1 MTSSNANARAVGS
14 SSIHKFPWKWY
25 LSDLANVTKNGLTVF
40 SCFSCGGGSSM
51 GYKLA
56 GYDVIGNVE
65 IDPRV
70 MEVYRKN
77 NHPKY
82 PYLMDVRDFL
92 KIPDADLPKELFHLD
107 ILDGSPPCS
116 VFSTAGEREKGW
128 NKEKVFREGQAKQKL
143 DDLFFYFI
151 RIAEKLKPRV
161 VIAENVS
168 GLLKGNAKGYVNEIF
183 KAFDAAG
190 YKTQLFLLNAAFMGV
205 PQKRERC
212 FFVAQRKDQSFPKLE
227 LKFDEKPILFGEIRQ
242 KDGDTSRPT
251 ELRARVQK
259 YYKPGDH
266 AVDDINRRIGKTGGY
281 TNPIVTDTEISPT
294 ITANGQ
300 IFRAADRTHYASLD
314 FVSAT
319 TFPQDYDF
327 NAEEPQYICGMSV
340 PPVMMAQVSTA
351 VYEQWFNCGVI
362 HHCERKV

>member
-1 MTSSNANARAVGS
+1 MTNLNVSARAAAS
-14 SSIHKFPWKWY
+14 NSTAEHRFPWKWY
-25 LSDLANVTKNGLTVF
+25 LSDIAKVQKNGLTVF

-77 NHPKY
+77 NHPKH

-92 KIPDADLPKELFHLD
+92 KIPDADLPEELFHLD

-151 RIAEKLKPRV
+151 QIAEKLKPRV

-212 FFVAQRKDQSFPKLE
+212 FFIAQRKDQGFPKLK
-227 LKFDEKPILFGEIRQ
+227 LQFDEKPILFGEVRTP
-242 KDGDTSRPT
+242 KGKPVEDGVYQ
-251 ELRARVQK
+251 ELLKHRRKSDKSIADISKRLR
-259 YYKPGDH
+259 GRGSGFGNAIMHDD
-266 AVDDINRRIGKTGGY
+266 AVAFTL
-281 TNPIVTDTEISPT
+281 ISGSNAYRFCDAMT
-294 ITANGQ
+294 VS
-300 IFRAADRTHYASLD
+300 DLD
-314 FVSAT
+314 CCGIQ
-319 TFPQDYDF
+319 TFPQDYNF
-327 NAEEPQYICGMSV
+327 SPEQAKYICGMSV
-340 PPVMMAQVSTA
+340 PPVMMAQVSA
-351 VYEQWFNCGVI
+351 EVYNQWL
-362 HHCERKV
+362 KP

>member
-1 MTSSNANARAVGS
+1 MTSSNANVRAVDS
-14 SSIHKFPWKWY
+14 SSTHKFPWKWY
-25 LSDLANVTKNGLTVF
+25 LSDLVNVKKNGLTVF

-70 MEVYRKN
+70 MKVYQKN

-82 PYLMDVRDFL
+82 PYLMDVREFL
-92 KIPDADLPKELFHLD
+92 KIPDAELPKELFHLD

-128 NKEKVFREGQAKQKL
+128 NKEKVFREGQARQKL

-151 RIAEKLKPRV
+151 SIAQKLQPRV

-190 YKTQLFLLNAAFMGV
+190 YKVQLFLLNAAFMGV

-212 FFVAQRKDQSFPKLE
+212 FFVAQRKDQAFPKLV
-227 LKFDEKPILFGEIRQ
+227 LNFREKPILFGEVRSEHGDEPQDGIYKDLLKQRIPSDKAISDISKRIR
-242 KDGDTSRPT
+242 KRDSGF
-251 ELRARVQK
+251 
-259 YYKPGDH
+259 G
-266 AVDDINRRIGKTGGY
+266 
-281 TNPIVTDTEISPT
+281 NPIMHDDDVAYTLISGGNAYRMCDGKRLTDSDCVNI
-294 ITANGQ
+294 Q
-300 IFRAADRTHYASLD
+300 
-314 FVSAT
+314 
-319 TFPQDYDF
+319 TFPHDYDF
-327 NAEEPQYICGMSV
+327 APESAKYICGMSV
-340 PPVMMAQVSTA
+340 PPVMMAQVASE
-351 VYEQWFNCGVI
+351 VYRQWFDK
-362 HHCERKV
+362 E

>member
-1 MTSSNANARAVGS
+1 MKSLNVNVQDADSDSTVK
-14 SSIHKFPWKWY
+14 HHFPWKWY
-25 LSDLANVTKNGLTVF
+25 LSDLANVPKNGMKVF

-56 GYDVIGNVE
+56 GYDVIGNVK

-82 PYLMDVRDFL
+82 TYLMDVRDFL
-92 KIPDADLPKELFHLD
+92 KIQDADLPEELFHLD

-151 RIAEKLKPRV
+151 QIAEKLKPRV

-183 KAFDAAG
+183 KAFNAAG

-212 FFVAQRKDQSFPKLE
+212 FFIAQRKDQDFPKL
-227 LKFDEKPILFGEIRQ
+227 KMQFDEKPIVFGEVRNAHGIPIGEDSLT
-242 KDGDTSRPT
+242 KELMKHILPTDTKLS
-251 ELRARVQK
+251 
-259 YYKPGDH
+259 
-266 AVDDINRRIGKTGGY
+266 DINVRVRGKNTSFTRAIYQDHNVANTLIAQGG
-281 TNPIVTDTEISPT
+281 IL
-294 ITANGQ
+294 
-300 IFRAADRTHYASLD
+300 RAADKTWLHPNDARNIS
-314 FVSAT
+314 S
-319 TFPQDYDF
+319 FPQDYDF
-327 NAEEPQYICGMSV
+327 KDQSPQYLCGMSV
-340 PPVMMAQVSTA
+340 PPVMMAQIASE
-351 VYEQWFNCGVI
+351 VYEQWL
-362 HHCERKV
+362 KPY

>member
-1 MTSSNANARAVGS
+1 MTNLNASARAAAS
-14 SSIHKFPWKWY
+14 NSTAEHRFPWKWY
-25 LSDLANVTKNGLTVF
+25 LSDLAKVQKNGLTVF

-92 KIPDADLPKELFHLD
+92 KIPDADLPEELFHLD

-151 RIAEKLKPRV
+151 QIAEKLKPRV

-168 GLLKGNAKGYVNEIF
+168 GLLKGNAKGYANEIF

-212 FFVAQRKDQSFPKLE
+212 FFIAHRKE
-227 LKFDEKPILFGEIRQ
+227 LDFGHLKIKFDEKPIPFGEVRSAHGLDVSNTVYGQLMKHRKSTDQDISDIS
-242 KDGDTSRPT
+242 K
-251 ELRARVQK
+251 RV
-259 YYKPGDH
+259 
-266 AVDDINRRIGKTGGY
+266 RGKESGF
-281 TNPIVTDTEISPT
+281 TNKMNHDNEVSKT
-294 ITANGQ
+294 ITSSGSF
-300 IFRAADRTHYASLD
+300 FRDYDGMGMTEGD
-314 FVSAT
+314 FIAVQS
-319 TFPQDYDF
+319 FPQDYDF
-327 NAEEPQYICGMSV
+327 ADQSAQYVCGMSV
-340 PPVMMAQVSTA
+340 PPVMMAQVSA
-351 VYEQWFNCGVI
+351 EVYNQWL
-362 HHCERKV
+362 KP

>member
-1 MTSSNANARAVGS
+1 MTNLNASARAAAS
-14 SSIHKFPWKWY
+14 NSTAEHRFPWKWY
-25 LSDLANVTKNGLTVF
+25 LSDLAKVKKNGLTVF

-92 KIPDADLPKELFHLD
+92 KIPDADLPEELFHLD

-190 YKTQLFLLNAAFMGV
+190 YKVQLFLLNAAFMGV

-212 FFVAQRKDQSFPKLE
+212 FFVAHRKE
-227 LKFDEKPILFGEIRQ
+227 LDFGHLKIKFDEKPILFKEVTEGTGKPIISRIAAEYVNNARPGEKHFGEVAKRLGKKENGFGRHLLWKNDIAATIVSGDSYIRAESKQ
-242 KDGDTSRPT
+242 YVSDGDI
-251 ELRARVQK
+251 
-259 YYKPGDH
+259 
-266 AVDDINRRIGKTGGY
+266 INI
-281 TNPIVTDTEISPT
+281 
-294 ITANGQ
+294 Q
-300 IFRAADRTHYASLD
+300 
-314 FVSAT
+314 

-327 NAEEPQYICGMSV
+327 CGQSALYVCGMSV
-340 PPVMMAQVSTA
+340 PPVMMAQVSA
-351 VYEQWFNCGVI
+351 EVYNQWL
-362 HHCERKV
+362 KP

>member
-1 MTSSNANARAVGS
+1 MINLNANARVADLNS
-14 SSIHKFPWKWY
+14 TDKHKFPWKWY
-25 LSDLANVTKNGLTVF
+25 LSDLKNVKKNGLTVF

-77 NHPKY
+77 NNPKY
-82 PYLMDVRDFL
+82 SYLMDVRDFL
-92 KIPDADLPKELFHLD
+92 KIQDADLPKELFHLD

-151 RIAEKLKPRV
+151 QIAEKLKPRV

-212 FFVAQRKDQSFPKLE
+212 FFIAHRKDLDFKKLT
-227 LKFDEKPILFGEIRQ
+227 LNFNEKYILFGEVRTERGREYTGIYN
-242 KDGDTSRPT
+242 KELALYKLGDKTIC
-251 ELRARVQK
+251 
-259 YYKPGDH
+259 
-266 AVDDINRRIGKTGGY
+266 DIKKRIGEKASGFNHTICAD
-281 TNPIVTDTEISPT
+281 NEIHNTLPSS
-294 ITANGQ
+294 AFA
-300 IFRAADRTHYASLD
+300 FRAFDKKLLSD
-314 FVSAT
+314 KDIISIQ
-319 TFPQDYDF
+319 TFPQDYIF
-327 NAEEPQYICGMSV
+327 EPESAKYICGMSV
-340 PPVMMAQVSTA
+340 PPVMMAQVATEI
-351 VYEQWFNCGVI
+351 YNQWFKDDV
-362 HHCERKV
+362 

>member
-1 MTSSNANARAVGS
+1 MKNSNASARAADS
-14 SSIHKFPWKWY
+14 NSIHKFPWKWY
-25 LSDLANVTKNGLTVF
+25 LSDLDKVQKNGLTVF

-70 MEVYRKN
+70 MAVYQKN
-77 NHPKY
+77 NHPRF

-92 KIPDADLPKELFHLD
+92 KLKDLPPELFDLD

-143 DDLFFYFI
+143 DDLFFWFI
-151 RIAEKLKPRV
+151 RIAERLQPKV

-183 KAFDAAG
+183 KAYDATG
-190 YKTQLFLLNAAFMGV
+190 YKVQLFLLNAAFMGV

-212 FFVAQRKDQSFPKLE
+212 FYIAHRKDLDFPKLS
-227 LKFDEKPILFGEIRQ
+227 LSFNEKPILFGEVR
-242 KDGDTSRPT
+242 GDTGETVTGKDAPLLEKALPT
-251 ELRARVQK
+251 DK
-259 YYKPGDH
+259 YVSWVEGREK
-266 AVDDINRRIGKTGGY
+266 NRRIGNFRHIIADEDIAPTTVSSG
-281 TNPIVTDTEISPT
+281 TDYRKCDKKRLSDID
-294 ITANGQ
+294 
-300 IFRAADRTHYASLD
+300 FRN
-314 FVSAT
+314 VQ
-319 TFPQDYDF
+319 TFPQDYEFDPES
-327 NAEEPQYICGMSV
+327 AKYICGMSV
-340 PPVMMAQVSTA
+340 PPVMMAQIASE
-351 VYEQWFNCGVI
+351 VYRQWLG
-362 HHCERKV
+362 R

>member
-1 MTSSNANARAVGS
+1 MSGSNANARVADS
-14 SSIHKFPWKWY
+14 NSIHKFPWKWY
-25 LSDLANVTKNGLTVF
+25 FSDLEKVEKNGKTVF

-70 MEVYRKN
+70 MAVYQKN
-77 NHPKY
+77 NHPRY
-82 PYLMDVRDFL
+82 PFLMDVREFL
-92 KIPDADLPKELFHLD
+92 KLPREQIPDELFSLD

-151 RIAEKLKPRV
+151 SIAQRLQPKV

-183 KAFDAAG
+183 KAFDDAG

-212 FFVAQRKDQSFPKLE
+212 FFIAHRKDLEYPKLR
-227 LKFDEKPILFGEIRQ
+227 LNFQEKPILFGEVRTKLGRPS
-242 KDGDTSRPT
+242 KDGTYQ
-251 ELRARVQK
+251 ELLKQRISSDKFIADISKRIRGRESGFGNAILHDDEVA
-259 YYKPGDH
+259 YTLISGGNTYRYCDAMCVSDGDCCG
-266 AVDDINRRIGKTGGY
+266 I
-281 TNPIVTDTEISPT
+281 
-294 ITANGQ
+294 Q
-300 IFRAADRTHYASLD
+300 
-314 FVSAT
+314 

-327 NAEEPQYICGMSV
+327 LDQTAKYICGMSV
-340 PPVMMAQVSTA
+340 PPVMMAQVASE
-351 VYEQWFNCGVI
+351 VYNQWL
-362 HHCERKV
+362 K

>member
-1 MTSSNANARAVGS
+1 MTSLNANVRAAAS
-14 SSIHKFPWKWY
+14 NSTAEHRFPWKWY
-25 LSDLANVTKNGLTVF
+25 LSDLAKAQKNGLTVF

-82 PYLMDVRDFL
+82 PYLVDVRDFL
-92 KIPDADLPKELFHLD
+92 KIPDADLPEELFHLD

-116 VFSTAGEREKGW
+116 VFSTIGEREKGW

-151 RIAEKLKPRV
+151 QIAEKLKPRV

-205 PQKRERC
+205 PQQRERC
-212 FFVAQRKDQSFPKLE
+212 FFIAQRKDQGFPKLK
-227 LKFDEKPILFGEIRQ
+227 LQFDEKPILFGEVRSETGEVVTG
-242 KDGDTSRPT
+242 KDAALLKKALPSD
-251 ELRARVQK
+251 K
-259 YYKPGDH
+259 YVSWVEEREK
-266 AVDDINRRIGKTGGY
+266 NKRIG
-281 TNPIVTDTEISPT
+281 NFRHIVADEDIAPTVTSAGTDYRKCDKRRLSDVD
-294 ITANGQ
+294 
-300 IFRAADRTHYASLD
+300 FRNIQ
-314 FVSAT
+314 

-327 NAEEPQYICGMSV
+327 GDQMPKYVTGMSV
-340 PPVMMAQVSTA
+340 PPVMMAQVSA
-351 VYEQWFNCGVI
+351 EVYNQWL
-362 HHCERKV
+362 KP